1 MMIDDA
7 FDDDNDHLGRSQD
20 LASCQHDCPL
30 LTLAWSDPCQAV
42 LLTSLII
49 MMVMPMMILIIIM
62 TLIRLIQ
69 TR

>member
-7 FDDDNDHLGRSQD
+7 FDANDHLGRSQD
-20 LASCQHDCPL
+20 LASCQHDCSL

-62 TLIRLIQ
+62 TLICLIQ